1 MDIKTGMKSIER
13 RASEY
18 AKKQTK
24 PYKNFDSI
32 TYRKIYFTFY
42 FSYLKG
48 AKDQKQRE
56 FNKAYG
62 YLKARKLLTEASL
75 ESFKKV
81 MEEQL

>member
-1 MDIKTGMKSIER
+1 MKSIER

-18 AKKQTK
+18 AKKQTR

-32 TYRKIYFTFY
+32 TYRKLYFTFY

-62 YLKARKLLTEASL
+62 YLKTKKLLTEVSL
-75 ESFKKV
+75 KDFKKA
-81 MEEQL
+81 MGE